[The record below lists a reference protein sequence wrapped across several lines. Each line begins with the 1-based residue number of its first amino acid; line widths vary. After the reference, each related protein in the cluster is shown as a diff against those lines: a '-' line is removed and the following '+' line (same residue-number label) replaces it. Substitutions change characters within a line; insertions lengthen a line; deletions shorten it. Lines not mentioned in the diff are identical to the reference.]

1 MSRTI
6 SSTTEGSLCIG
17 CGICRAACASR
28 AINMVQSGDGVCR
41 PVVDLSRC
49 VDCGQCVQVCPQ
61 HPDRIASIRAELAKM
76 PRPEA
81 AGVLGAK
88 CYLAWTN
95 DTAGRRRSAS
105 GGVATAMALHLLAT
119 GAVDGVMHVH
129 RLAARRGEAHYRAVL
144 SRTAEE
150 VEAGRGSAYETIDFS
165 EVLDCLKPGN
175 CYFAIGTPCVV
186 RGLKELVSVHPR
198 FHGIR
203 LYTCA
208 LVCSHNVSPRFADA
222 LADRLKIADVPF
234 LVDFRD
240 KWNNTDAGKCNTR
253 YFLENGDDLYRE
265 NRNASGWTKLWRSF
279 AFAPTACRQC
289 PDFWGLVADMSVKDA
304 WGDKE
309 WTADPLGRSVVLFRD
324 AELERAFRSCDI
336 TARSLAE
343 EKVAR
348 MQLPQSMLKQAGVVR
363 KKPLLRDCQKKILV
377 AGGYGYGNAGD
388 EAQCAET
395 LRLLRERYPE
405 FQIENLSPDPDYSH
419 CVHPGFHHVLASRV
433 AVFNQGRSHDWYRL
447 SGCGRKLGFLV
458 VSLLL
463 YLNASRVR
471 KGRATFLLN
480 ARRSAFLQRIAEAS
494 LFYYCGGGYLTGAT
508 KSRLWE
514 AILTCAIGR
523 KLGVPVVMSGQT
535 IGLWNGFLE
544 RRFAHWGFRD
554 VAVIGLRDNVASAK
568 DLAAIGIDSSRII
581 PTHDDALF
589 CEKARERQVACERYL
604 TVNFHFWGMKGAV
617 RTEVLAKLKCALAL
631 FRSKFGIEKV
641 VFIPMHVSDLKSY
654 YAYQGLYPDP
664 DLEVLEC
671 NSDFRCIR
679 RAIADSTALLTMKHH
694 PIIFAVGEDT
704 PVVSMA
710 YSTYYVHKNF
720 GAMQQYG
727 VECCS
732 MDLAADGWESDLVRA
747 LDRARD
753 VDWFRRC
760 VRQGR
765 EDAVKRRERFLKVVD
780 SVMGAQA
787 PL

>member
-28 AINMVQSGDGVCR
+28 AINMVQSGDGVRR

-119 GAVDGVMHVH
+119 GAVDGVVHVH
-129 RLAARRGEAHYRAVL
+129 RLAAGRGGAHYRAVL

-165 EVLDCLKPGN
+165 EALDCLKPGER
-175 CYFAIGTPCVV
+175 YFAMGTPCVV
-186 RGLKELVSVHPR
+186 RGLRELASVHPR
-198 FHGIR
+198 FRGMR

-222 LADRLKIADVPF
+222 LADRLKVADVPF

-240 KWNNTDAGKCNTR
+240 KFDIADAGKFNTR

-471 KGRATFLLN
+471 KGRVTFLLN

-589 CEKARERQVACERYL
+589 CEKAEERQVSHERYL
-604 TVNFHFWGMKGAV
+604 TINFHFWGMKERV
-617 RTEVLAKLKCALAL
+617 RKEMLAKLNRALSL
-631 FRSKFGIEKV
+631 FRSQFGVEKV
-641 VFIPMHVSDLKSY
+641 VFVPMHVSDLKSY
-654 YAYQGLYPDP
+654 YAYQGCYSDP
-664 DLEVLEC
+664 DLEVFEC
-671 NSDFRCIR
+671 NSDFRRIR

-694 PIIFAVGEDT
+694 PIIFAIGEDV
-704 PVVSMA
+704 PVVSLA
-710 YSTYYVHKNF
+710 YSSYYVHKNR
-720 GAMQQYG
+720 GALQQYG
-727 VECCS
+727 VETLLV
-732 MDLAADGWESDLVRA
+732 DLADATWEKTLGDVLMRA
-747 LDRARD
+747 SDRAWY
-753 VDWFRRC
+753 VHE
-760 VRQGR
+760 VTQGR
-765 EDAVKRRERFLKVVD
+765 VAAAARKEKFMQRVDDIVRR
-780 SVMGAQA
+780 
-787 PL
+787 